1 MWYREVTMYDFSELE
16 VSRKEM
22 AVLVLV
28 VFIFMVVVFSTGYCV
43 GLWHGNHISDN
54 GTGIESVG
62 KELEQA
68 GTNISDAKAGI
79 EAAAGTADKIG
90 SGIKDAKDTAGYI
103 QSTADTSAEL
113 ISECQSIIAGIRARG
128 QAAKNKD

>member
-1 MWYREVTMYDFSELE
+1 MYDISELQPTG
-16 VSRKEM
+16 KEI
-22 AVLVLV
+22 AVLILA
-28 VFIFMVVVFSTGYCV
+28 VFIFMVVVFGSGYCV

-79 EAAAGTADKIG
+79 EAAAGHADKVS
-90 SGIKDAKDTAGYI
+90 SGIESAKESAEYI
-103 QSTADTSAEL
+103 HSTANTSGEL
-113 ISECQSIIAGIRARG
+113 ISECKSIIAGVRARG
-128 QAAKNKD
+128 QAAKTQD

>member
-1 MWYREVTMYDFSELE
+1 MCDFSELDI
-16 VSRKEM
+16 SRKEM

-28 VFIFMVVVFSTGYCV
+28 VFIFMVVVFGTGYCV

-54 GTGIESVG
+54 GTGTESVG

-79 EAAAGTADKIG
+79 EAAAGHADKVS
-90 SGIKDAKDTAGYI
+90 SGIESAKESAEYI
-103 QSTADTSAEL
+103 HSTANTSAEL
-113 ISECQSIIAGIRARG
+113 IGQCKQIIEGIRARG
-128 QAAKNKD
+128 QAAKTQD

>member
-1 MWYREVTMYDFSELE
+1 MYDFSELDI
-16 VSRKEM
+16 SRKEM

-43 GLWHGNHISDN
+43 GLWHGNKISDN

-68 GTNISDAKAGI
+68 GANISDAKAGI
-79 EAAAGTADKIG
+79 EAAAGHADKVS
-90 SGIKDAKDTAGYI
+90 SGIESAKESAEYI
-103 QSTADTSAEL
+103 HSTANTSGEL
-113 ISECQSIIAGIRARG
+113 ISECKSIIAGIRARG
-128 QAAKNKD
+128 QAAKTKD